1 MSMKCRGYRGGLI
14 EWARGSA
21 IEEPARR
28 SLEAHVA
35 ECDACARFLDAQMEL
50 SVATAALT
58 AMEIP
63 PYDQFAARVMAEF
76 DAAQPV
82 RIPAR
87 HWVLAGA
94 LAASLCLGAV
104 WIEREAHVERP
115 KTALEAD
122 DARPFLNI
130 PYTVPLAPEEP
141 AALVRTRIPV
151 NQLIAA
157 GFHLEV
163 SSMDPEAAIE
173 ADVLVGQ
180 DGRARAIRPVS
191 ILMSN

>member
-1 MSMKCRGYRGGLI
+1 MKCREYRGGLI
-14 EWARGSA
+14 EWARGGA

-28 SLEAHVA
+28 ALETHVA
-35 ECDACARFLDAQMEL
+35 GCEACARFLEAQMEL
-50 SVATAALT
+50 SAATSALN

-63 PYDQFAARVMAEF
+63 PHEQFEARVMAEF

-87 HWVLAGA
+87 RWVLAGA

-104 WIEREAHVERP
+104 WIERGAHVERSNV
-115 KTALEAD
+115 AVEAED
-122 DARPFLNI
+122 VRPFLNI

-163 SSMDPEAAIE
+163 SSMDPEAVIE

>member
-1 MSMKCRGYRGGLI
+1 
-14 EWARGSA
+14 
-21 IEEPARR
+21 
-28 SLEAHVA
+28 
-35 ECDACARFLDAQMEL
+35 
-50 SVATAALT
+50 
-58 AMEIP
+58 
-63 PYDQFAARVMAEF
+63 MAEF
-76 DAAQPV
+76 DAVQPV
-82 RIPAR
+82 RIRAR

-94 LAASLCLGAV
+94 LAASLCLGAA

-115 KTALEAD
+115 KLAVEAE

-130 PYTVPLAPEEP
+130 PYTVPLSPEEP

-157 GFHLEV
+157 GFHLAV